1 MYVVSS
7 RNQRRRDEA
16 EGVSMADRVCMICGK
31 AINDDNEMK
40 WFHENEWLAF
50 DDMGCRNKFIGNP
63 KKYLEAEKA

>member
-1 MYVVSS
+1 
-7 RNQRRRDEA
+7 
-16 EGVSMADRVCMICGK
+16 MADRVCMICGK
-31 AINDDNEMK
+31 PINDYNEMK